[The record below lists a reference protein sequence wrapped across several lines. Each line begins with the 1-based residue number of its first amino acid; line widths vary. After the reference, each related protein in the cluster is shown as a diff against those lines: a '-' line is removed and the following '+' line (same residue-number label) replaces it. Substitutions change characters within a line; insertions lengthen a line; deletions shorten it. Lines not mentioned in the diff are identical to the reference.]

1 MYYINISIFIS
12 NLLYLF
18 FTIKIVEN
26 LYIFYNNFNIKK
38 KQNLMDIIN
47 FKNDN
52 LTILKQKDENNR
64 IIGYKKYN
72 NIQLIG
78 RNLYYPNILLFDDN
92 KIINPYDEK
101 IMSLNKESFYD
112 NNLYHYEIP
121 EIENKFFFK
130 NNVFFFI
137 YNFDNYYHFIYD
149 TLPYLYTYFELKKI
163 YIDLK
168 ILVNYPN
175 KNKLDFY
182 KFNTEFLYKLV
193 NKDDIIIHNKNYI
206 YNNIFVSTSLTH
218 GGLSNKKPRK
228 EIFQIY
234 DKLIHSI
241 DLNNIREEYKNL
253 KYLYISRRTWINNDD
268 SNIGTNYTLRRKMIN
283 EDELV
288 KEINKYN
295 YEEIFTENLNT
306 DEKIYIFNKAE
317 RIIGPIGGGMVN
329 LLFCNN
335 KTKTYIIISPYFL
348 DINSRFRFSLE
359 NTNFM
364 YFYDSKTNKNIMN
377 KYSNYTRVKIIDNK
391 SIYYNKIGEIFS
403 ISNNIYNIKISDND
417 IAGFNSE
424 IEFKTIRC
432 NEKEFIVLDKGLNSP
447 YVFNYNNLL
456 KNIIN

>member
-1 MYYINISIFIS
+1 
-12 NLLYLF
+12 
-18 FTIKIVEN
+18 
-26 LYIFYNNFNIKK
+26 
-38 KQNLMDIIN
+38 MDIIN

-52 LTILKQKDENNR
+52 ITILKQKDENNR
-64 IIGYKKYN
+64 IIAYKKYN

-78 RNLYYPNILLFDDN
+78 RNLYYPNILLFEYN

-112 NNLYHYEIP
+112 NNLFQYKIP

-130 NNVFFFI
+130 ENVFFFI

-163 YIDLK
+163 YNDLK

-175 KNKLDFY
+175 KNKHEFY

-206 YNNIFVSTSLTH
+206 YKNIFVSTSLTH

-228 EIFQIY
+228 EIFEIY
-234 DKLIHSI
+234 DNLINSI
-241 DLNNIREEYKNL
+241 DFNNIREEYKNL

-283 EDELV
+283 EDKLV

-306 DEKIYIFNKAE
+306 DEKLYLFNNAE

-329 LLFCNN
+329 LLFCKK

-348 DINSRFRFSLE
+348 DINNRFRFSLE

-364 YFYDSKTNKNIMN
+364 YFCDSKTNKNKMN

-403 ISNNIYNIKISDND
+403 INNEIYDIEISDND